1 MERFQELED
10 LLLLI
15 WQYSSKQSTDSV
27 QRLKILITFDTEME
41 KLILGGLNDLD
52 NHNHVITHLEPDIL
66 ECEVKGALGN
76 FTVNKYQTTLPAC
89 WETCMQIK
97 KQQLEPDMEQG
108 TGFKLGKEYVKAV
121 FC

>member
-66 ECEVKGALGN
+66 ECEVKGALGSI
-76 FTVNKYQTTLPAC
+76 TANKCSGGGRIVPELY
-89 WETCMQIK
+89 K
-97 KQQLEPDMEQG
+97 
-108 TGFKLGKEYVKAV
+108 Y
-121 FC
+121 

>member
-89 WETCMQIK
+89 
-97 KQQLEPDMEQG
+97 
-108 TGFKLGKEYVKAV
+108 
-121 FC
+121 

>member
-1 MERFQELED
+1 MERFQELKD
-10 LLLLI
+10 LILLI

-27 QRLKILITFDTEME
+27 QRHKILITFDTEME
-41 KLILGGLNDLD
+41 KQILRGLNDPD

-97 KQQLEPDMEQG
+97 KQ
-108 TGFKLGKEYVKAV
+108 
-121 FC
+121 

>member
-76 FTVNKYQTTLPAC
+76 FTVNKDQTTLPAC
-89 WETCMQIK
+89 
-97 KQQLEPDMEQG
+97 
-108 TGFKLGKEYVKAV
+108 
-121 FC
+121 